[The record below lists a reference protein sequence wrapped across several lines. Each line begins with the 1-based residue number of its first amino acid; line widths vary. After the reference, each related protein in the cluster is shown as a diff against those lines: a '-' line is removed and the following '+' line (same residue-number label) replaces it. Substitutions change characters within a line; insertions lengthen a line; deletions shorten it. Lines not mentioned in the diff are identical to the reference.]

1 MKKIIA
7 FGASSSKTSINKQL
21 ATYAAKQFKDA
32 TVEVLDL
39 NPNYALEIS
48 KG

>member
-21 ATYAAKQFKDA
+21 ATYAANLFKNA
-32 TVEVLDL
+32 EVEVLDL
-39 NPNYALEIS
+39 NNYECLFFR
-48 KG
+48 